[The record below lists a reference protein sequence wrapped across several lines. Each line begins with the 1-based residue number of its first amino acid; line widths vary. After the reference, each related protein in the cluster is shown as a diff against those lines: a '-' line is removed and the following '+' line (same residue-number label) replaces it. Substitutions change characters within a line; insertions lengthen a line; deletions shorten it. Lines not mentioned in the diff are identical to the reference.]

1 MTIRQFLLLS
11 SAFSAVSGLAGVA
24 AAAPTAGA
32 AATGD
37 VSTVGEVVVTAEKR
51 EQSLQTVAA
60 SVSAFTSKQRDLIG
74 LSSIQDLT
82 NFTPGLSYNTNLDR
96 IAIRGIGRNT
106 NNLSSDPGV
115 ATYVDGIYNAQTFTA
130 SNDSLFLNR
139 IEVLRGPEGT
149 LYGRNAIGGTI
160 NAISR
165 RPTDDF
171 YAEVRA
177 DAGSYE
183 AFKVEGAMSGPLAP
197 GLKFRLGASYSD
209 QEQGYFHNLSG
220 GGPTEGG
227 AGVGY
232 YIEGQLQANVGDKFD
247 AWVKFADSYFD
258 LTYHSAATVGPQD
271 LALDPFGTLS
281 PGVTFGFTTPGFIAE
296 PGTPTTNPANSNI
309 RNFSTAFP
317 DRISNTGNFQVDTQM
332 TWHFADAD
340 LKYIGGIQHY
350 LINID
355 SDFAGSGLLSY
366 TLPVAPSNKCLP
378 ALICPPLQYSTVV
391 PFNYIED
398 KTFYSNELNLTSTR
412 PGPLQ
417 WIVGLYEYGEHY
429 NQPVTITEPG
439 NAALATPAFG
449 AASNP
454 QRIVYYIDQQMA
466 ATSYAGFAQVDWKFT
481 DTLKF
486 TGGLRYTEDHKE
498 GVENTRQICFGLVA
512 CLFDPSLYGSTTK
525 ALDVTGSLVAL
536 PLTQTYPGT
545 GPITINSTTGLAS
558 RDLSASWHAVTGTA
572 GLEWTPSAQ
581 TMMYA
586 KYSRGYKSGG
596 FNSGT
601 LIANPE
607 TAPETVNAYE
617 VGYKGNFFHQL
628 QIDAAAF
635 YYDYSADQIPL
646 TVQPPLAPAQTQFF
660 NIPQVRTY
668 GFELEGIWAATHALT
683 FNLSYA
689 YLNSTIT
696 SMQTSKGFECVV
708 DGADPQ
714 ATQPQA
720 NISGCPLAVPTKA
733 NPTPSQFQN
742 VTNATVPQSPRNKV
756 ALNVLYRFEFEPGA
770 LTLSGSYIW
779 KDSTYSS
786 IFNRPYNLAPAYDQ
800 VDLRAVWTD
809 AKDRYTV
816 ILFGKNVFN
825 TLGYDGVSGN
835 FVTSTVPST
844 LAKNDVPGVNKTIS
858 LTAPQTFGVEFQY
871 RFR

>member
-11 SAFSAVSGLAGVA
+11 SAFGAVCGPAGVA
-24 AAAPTAGA
+24 AAAPSAGA

-37 VSTVGEVVVTAEKR
+37 GSTVGEVVVTAEKR

-60 SVSAFTSKQRDLIG
+60 SVSAFTSKQRDLVGI
-74 LSSIQDLT
+74 SSIQDLT

-183 AFKVEGAMSGPLAP
+183 AFKVEGAMSGPIAP

-209 QEQGYFHNLSG
+209 QEQGYFHNVSG
-220 GGPTEGG
+220 GPSEGG

-232 YIEGQLQANVGDKFD
+232 YIEAQLQANVGDKFD

-271 LALDPFGTLS
+271 LALDPFGSLS
-281 PGVTFGFTTPGFIAE
+281 PGISFGFTTPGFIAE
-296 PGTPTTNPANSNI
+296 PGTPTNNPANSNI

-350 LINID
+350 LININ
-355 SDFAGSGLLSY
+355 SDFVGSGLLSY
-366 TLPVAPSNKCLP
+366 TLPYTPPAKCP
-378 ALICPPLQYSTVV
+378 AGNVCAPLQYSTVV

-398 KTFYSNELNLTSTR
+398 KTFYSNELNLTSTGS
-412 PGPLQ
+412 GPLQ
-417 WIVGLYEYGEHY
+417 WIMGLYEYGEHY

-439 NAALATPAFG
+439 NAALAKPAG
-449 AASNP
+449 KAINP
-454 QRIVYYIDQQMA
+454 QRLIYYIDQQMQ
-466 ATSYAGFAQVDWKFT
+466 ATSYAGFAQIDWKFT
-481 DTLKF
+481 DTLRF
-486 TGGLRYTEDHKE
+486 TGGVRYTEDHKE
-498 GVENTRQICFGLVA
+498 GVENTRQICFALIA
-512 CLFDPSLYGSTTK
+512 CGPNPQTLGSSTP
-525 ALDVTGSLVAL
+525 AIDVTGVLVAQ
-536 PLTQTYPGT
+536 PLTKTYTGT

-581 TMMYA
+581 TMFYG

-596 FNSGT
+596 FNSGA
-601 LIANPE
+601 LIAFPE
-607 TAPETVNAYE
+607 TAPESVNAYE

-635 YYDYSADQIPL
+635 YYDYTNDQILL
-646 TVQPPLAPAQTQFF
+646 TVQPPLAPAQTRSF
-660 NIPQVRTY
+660 NIPKVRVY
-668 GFELEGIWAATHALT
+668 GFEMEAIWAATHALT

-696 SMQTSKGFECVV
+696 SMTNAAGLECVA

-714 ATQPQA
+714 ATQPDA
-720 NISGCPLAVPTKA
+720 NTKGCAVGSPQT
-733 NPTPSQFQN
+733 QN
-742 VTNATVPQSPRNKV
+742 VTNAILPQSPRNKL
-756 ALNVLYRFEFEPGA
+756 ALNTLYRFDFEPGS

-779 KDSTYSS
+779 KDATYSS
-786 IFNRPYNLAPAYDQ
+786 IFNRPYNLAPSYDQ
-800 VDLRAVWTD
+800 VDLRAIWID

-816 ILFGKNVFN
+816 ILFGKNLFN

-844 LAKNDVPGVNKTIS
+844 LAKNNVPGISKSIS